1 MGENGENTS
10 DATMDFATTQAIENR
25 AKMTAAEMNG
35 SVFRPIDE
43 YTDKIESQSYMSQLR
58 NYKLP
63 TKNNFAI
70 DY

>member
-25 AKMTAAEMNG
+25 AKMTAAEANG

-43 YTDKIESQSYMSQLR
+43 YTGKNETQAYMWQLR
-58 NYKLP
+58 NYQLP